1 MGCLFVSLCRRLMIF
16 QDSHTVNEN
25 NNSSSTGH
33 YRQAGNQREMMQMT
47 QAGTMRI
54 VVKGKNIEVTDALR
68 QHAEKKVG
76 KLSKFF
82 RNGVVGADVL
92 LSVER
97 ELHIAEITLQVGGL
111 LLRGESRTVDMYGSI
126 DAAADRIERQLGK
139 YKAKIQRRLPEGPR
153 MVMAEANGKRNDDF
167 VEDDGVPAVVRVKR
181 FAIKPMDVEEA
192 ITQMELLGHDFFM
205 FTNARTEQVNVVYK
219 RRNGDYGLIEPTY

>member
-1 MGCLFVSLCRRLMIF
+1 
-16 QDSHTVNEN
+16 
-25 NNSSSTGH
+25 
-33 YRQAGNQREMMQMT
+33 MT

-54 VVKGKNIEVTDALR
+54 TVKGKNLEVTDALR

-76 KLSKFF
+76 KLGKFF

-126 DAAADRIERQLGK
+126 DSAVDRIERQLGK

-153 MVMAEANGKRNDDF
+153 MALAELNGNRKNDDD
-167 VEDDGVPAVVRVKR
+167 VSPKVVRVKR

-205 FTNARTEQVNVVYK
+205 FTNAGTDQVNVVYK
-219 RRNGDYGLIEPTY
+219 RRNGDYGLIEPSY

>member
-1 MGCLFVSLCRRLMIF
+1 MGCLFVLIYNAEWQCSRIPASQKRII
-16 QDSHTVNEN
+16 
-25 NNSSSTGH
+25 NSSIAGH
-33 YRQAGNQREMMQMT
+33 YRLAGNQREMVQMT

-54 VVKGKNIEVTDALR
+54 TVKGKNLEVTDALR

-76 KLSKFF
+76 KLGKYF

-97 ELHIAEITLQVGGL
+97 ELHIAEITLQVAGL

-126 DAAADRIERQLGK
+126 DSAVDRIERQLGK

-153 MVMAEANGKRNDDF
+153 MALAELNGNRKND
-167 VEDDGVPAVVRVKR
+167 EDVSPKVVRVKR

-205 FTNARTEQVNVVYK
+205 FTNAGTDQVNVVYK
-219 RRNGDYGLIEPTY
+219 RRNGDYGLIEPSY